1 LRLVAVLE
9 VDPRVSGGVLRAAR
23 SIRGY
28 AESGIQTLFLRH
40 HTRSRAA
47 DHGYIFRAAGLI
59 AGLERSGAR
68 YCGSVENRAEA
79 DNIPILRRTARNIL
93 ASTQPRIRM
102 VWKCNGMD
110 GEIDAAISMHE
121 DPEIMSIALAI
132 AKEASSKSIA
142 ILQLPPFYG
151 DRERLRNIERANMIW
166 ARMLGVGK
174 RYRYFR
180 AALRL
185 FENKI
190 YRIYLERLLK
200 SFDLLIPLSRS
211 IPLEM
216 GVEWSN
222 MRTLDPGYNL
232 DREDLEL
239 IHRIRESAPR
249 DREDIVLFTVRVE
262 PSKGVIEALYAFKLM
277 ARRKPGL
284 RLAIIG
290 RMDSQTRDGIFRLAK
305 KLGIFDKV
313 VLKDYLPRDELFR
326 LRARSK
332 LLLYPSHEDSFSY
345 TVLESLYLGVPVV
358 GYDIP
363 ALRINHLERGASGIS
378 LVKEFDVVSMAEE
391 GLRMIDDN
399 VEVSPPN
406 LPSWDEIIYK
416 ENEIIKSIADN

>member
-1 LRLVAVLE
+1 
-9 VDPRVSGGVLRAAR
+9 
-23 SIRGY
+23 
-28 AESGIQTLFLRH
+28 LF
-40 HTRSRAA
+40 
-47 DHGYIFRAAGLI
+47 
-59 AGLERSGAR
+59 GA
-68 YCGSVENRAEA
+68 
-79 DNIPILRRTARNIL
+79 
-93 ASTQPRIRM
+93 
-102 VWKCNGMD
+102 
-110 GEIDAAISMHE
+110 
-121 DPEIMSIALAI
+121 
-132 AKEASSKSIA
+132 
-142 ILQLPPFYG
+142 
-151 DRERLRNIERANMIW
+151 
-166 ARMLGVGK
+166 GK

-185 FENKI
+185 FDDKI

-249 DREDIVLFTVRVE
+249 DREDIVLFTARVE
-262 PSKGVIEALYAFKLM
+262 PSKGVIEALYAFKFM
-277 ARRKPGL
+277 ARRKPSL
-284 RLAIIG
+284 KLAIAG
-290 RMDSQTRDGIFRLAK
+290 RMDSPAKEGIIRVAK
-305 KLGIFDKV
+305 ELGILDKV

-345 TVLESLYLGVPVV
+345 TVLESLHLGVPVV

-391 GLRMIDDN
+391 GLRIIDDN

-406 LPSWDEIIYK
+406 LPSWDEIISR
-416 ENEIIKSIADN
+416 EIKIIRSIADN

>member
-1 LRLVAVLE
+1 MKIVAILE
-9 VDPRVSGGVLRAAR
+9 VDPRMGGGVIRAAR
-23 SIRGY
+23 SVRGY
-28 AESGIQTLFLRH
+28 AESGIYTVFLRH
-40 HTRSRAA
+40 LDRSRDT
-47 DHGYIFRAAGLI
+47 DHGYLFRASGLI
-59 AGLERSGAR
+59 ASMERSGAR
-68 YCGSVENRAEA
+68 YCGVVENHAEI
-79 DNIPILRRTARNIL
+79 DNIPILRRTVRNLLTAIL
-93 ASTQPRIRM
+93 PRIRM
-102 VWKCNGMD
+102 VWKCGGMA

-132 AKEASSKSIA
+132 ARETSSTSIA

-151 DRERLRNIERANMIW
+151 DKERLRNIEHANTIW
-166 ARMLGVGK
+166 SRLFGAGK

-185 FENKI
+185 FDDKI

-216 GVEWSN
+216 GVEWNN

-232 DREDLEL
+232 NKEDIE
-239 IHRIRESAPR
+239 IIQRIRKSFPR
-249 DREDIVLFTVRVE
+249 YRENMVVFTARVE

-313 VLKDYLPRDELFR
+313 VLKDYLPRGELFM

-345 TVLESLYLGVPVV
+345 TVLESLHLGVPVV

-406 LPSWDEIIYK
+406 LPSWDEIISK
-416 ENEIIKSIADN
+416 EVELLRRVVR